1 MCYTPCLM
9 LRSRY
14 PARLGFLVRASVV
27 TAATAGL
34 VGCVFEEPPLPVETG
49 VRDVYLAP
57 DTRVVE
63 EEVPRDATLAGILA
77 SHDMPSDVAH
87 AFVESMRPVF
97 DPTDLQRGHPY
108 RMVYGTDG
116 RFRRFEYHVDDDQ
129 FLEVA
134 SGSAPFVFNASLV
147 DYEKRRDEVVMHS
160 AIDEQNNSL
169 FAAMEAGGAN
179 AQVAIDV
186 ADVFSGEIDFNTELR
201 LGDHFQVLYEQFVR
215 EEEHVTYGDVL
226 AATFVNDG
234 RQVSAF
240 RFDVQGEAPA
250 YFDANG
256 RSMKRQFLSSPF
268 RFEPRVTSRFS
279 YRRLHP
285 VLGTHRAHLGVDY
298 GAPSGTPVIAVSRGT
313 VVSAAAS
320 GGSGNTVRLRHT
332 NGYETYYLHLSRFAK
347 GMRAG
352 ASVAQGEVI
361 GYVGSTG
368 LATGPHLDYR
378 LRKNG
383 TFVNPL
389 TERKNLPPGDPVPAE
404 QMAAFEEARDHALA
418 RLAGRP
424 VPRDDRLL
432 VADD

>member
-1 MCYTPCLM
+1 M
-9 LRSRY
+9 
-14 PARLGFLVRASVV
+14 
-27 TAATAGL
+27 
-34 VGCVFEEPPLPVETG
+34 VGCGFEEPPLPEDVG
-49 VRDVYLAP
+49 GPDVYLVP

-63 EEVPRDATLAGILA
+63 DEIPRNATFAGLLA
-77 SHDMPSDVAH
+77 SHEMPRDVAY

-97 DPTDLQRGHPY
+97 DPTDLQRGHAY
-108 RMVYGTDG
+108 RMVYGNDG
-116 RFRRFEYHVDDDQ
+116 HFRRFEYHVDDDQ
-129 FLEVA
+129 FLQVA
-134 SGSAPFVFNASLV
+134 SGPTPSVFNATLV
-147 DYEKRRDEVVMHS
+147 DYEKRREQVAMRG
-160 AIDEQNNSL
+160 AIDQQNNSL
-169 FAAMEAGGAN
+169 FEAMAAGGGN
-179 AQVAIDV
+179 AQVAIDM
-186 ADVFSGEIDFNTELR
+186 AEVFSGEIDFNTELR
-201 LGDHFQVLYEQFVR
+201 LGDNFQVLFEQFVR
-215 EEEHVTYGDVL
+215 DDVHITYGDVL
-226 AATFVNDG
+226 AATFENDG
-234 RQVSAF
+234 RQASAF
-240 RFDVQGEAPA
+240 RFEVPGEAPA

-298 GAPSGTPVIAVSRGT
+298 GAPTGTPVIAVSKGR
-313 VVSAAAS
+313 VVSAALS
-320 GGSGNTVRLRHT
+320 GGSGNMVRLRHT

-347 GMRAG
+347 GMRRG
-352 ASVAQGEVI
+352 ASVAQGQVI

-404 QMAAFEEARDHALA
+404 HLAAFEQVRDRAMAQLN
-418 RLAGRP
+418 G
-424 VPRDDRLL
+424 VPPSRDEDLV

>member
-1 MCYTPCLM
+1 M
-9 LRSRY
+9 LRPLY
-14 PARLGFLVRASVV
+14 FMRLGLVVAASATV
-27 TAATAGL
+27 ATAGL
-34 VGCVFEEPPLPVETG
+34 VGCAFEEQPLPEETG
-49 VRDVYLAP
+49 GPDVYLVP

-63 EEVPRDATLAGILA
+63 DEIPRNATFAGLLA
-77 SHDMPSDVAH
+77 SHDMPSEVAY

-116 RFRRFEYHVDDDQ
+116 RFRRFEYHVDEDQ
-129 FLEVA
+129 FLQVA
-134 SGSAPFVFNASLV
+134 SGSAPSVFNAALV
-147 DYEKRRDEVVMHS
+147 DYEKRREQVTMHGE
-160 AIDEQNNSL
+160 IDQQNNSL
-169 FAAMEAGGAN
+169 FAAMEAGGGN
-179 AQVAIDV
+179 ALVAIDM
-186 ADVFSGEIDFNTELR
+186 AEVFSGEIDFNTELR
-201 LGDHFQVLYEQFVR
+201 LGDNFQVLYEQFVR
-215 EEEHVTYGDVL
+215 EDVHVTYGDVL

-234 RQVSAF
+234 RQVAAF
-240 RFDVQGEAPA
+240 RFDVPGEAPA

-298 GAPSGTPVIAVSRGT
+298 GAPTGTPVIAVSKGR
-313 VVSAAAS
+313 VVSAALS
-320 GGSGNTVRLRHT
+320 GGSGNMVRLRHT

-347 GMRAG
+347 GMRRG
-352 ASVAQGEVI
+352 ASVAQGQVI

-404 QMAAFEEARDHALA
+404 HTAAFEEARDRALA
-418 RLAGRP
+418 RLIGRP
-424 VPRDDRLL
+424 APRDEHLL

>member
-1 MCYTPCLM
+1 M
-9 LRSRY
+9 LN
-14 PARLGFLVRASVV
+14 RLFLPFLVSGLRLRRCLGVV
-27 TAATAGL
+27 AVATAGV
-34 VGCVFEEPPLPVETG
+34 VGCGFTEPPLPEDVG
-49 VRDVYLAP
+49 GPDVYLIP

-63 EEVPRDATLAGILA
+63 DEIPRNATFAGLLA
-77 SHDMPSDVAH
+77 SHDMPSDVAY

-97 DPTDLQRGHPY
+97 DPTDLQRGHSY
-108 RMVYGTDG
+108 RIVYGTDG
-116 RFRRFEYHVDDDQ
+116 HFRRFEYHVDDDQ
-129 FLEVA
+129 FLQVA
-134 SGSAPFVFNASLV
+134 SGAAPSVFNATLV
-147 DYEKRRDEVVMHS
+147 DYEKRREHVAMRGE
-160 AIDEQNNSL
+160 IDRQNNSL
-169 FAAMEAGGAN
+169 FAAMEAGGGN
-179 AQVAIDV
+179 ALVAIDM
-186 ADVFSGEIDFNTELR
+186 AEVFSGEIDFNTELR
-201 LGDHFQVLYEQFVR
+201 LGDNFQVLYEQFVR
-215 EEEHVTYGDVL
+215 EDVHVTYGDVL
-226 AATFVNDG
+226 AATFENDG
-234 RQVSAF
+234 RQVSGF
-240 RFDVQGEAPA
+240 RFDVPGEAPA

-298 GAPSGTPVIAVSRGT
+298 GAPTGTPVIAVSKGR
-313 VVSAAAS
+313 VVSAALS
-320 GGSGNTVRLRHT
+320 GGSGNMVRLRHT

-347 GMRAG
+347 GMRRG
-352 ASVAQGEVI
+352 ASVAQGQVI

-404 QMAAFEEARDHALA
+404 HLAAFEQVRDRALA
-418 RLAGRP
+418 QLNGAP
-424 VPRDDRLL
+424 PTRDEDLL